1 MAKNNEIDYI
11 KQVAKIEG
19 VPLNEFSQYLTNK
32 PFSDLRCGAYLI
44 DIGQVFNLLPPPP
57 LKLLDIGVGS
67 GWTSE
72 LFALRGYE
80 VLGLDINPDMIA
92 LANTRCGKAKY
103 LVCDYETGAI
113 PGLFDIAVIY
123 DALHHAEDE
132 LAVLKHIYNALTDNG
147 ILVTI

>member
-11 KQVAKIEG
+11 KQVAKIDG
-19 VPLNEFSQYLTNK
+19 VPLDEFRQYLTNK

-44 DIGQVFNLLPPPP
+44 DVGQIFNLLPPPP
-57 LKLLDIGVGS
+57 LKLLDIGIGS

-92 LANTRCGKAKY
+92 LASKCFY
-103 LVCDYETGAI
+103 Y
-113 PGLFDIAVIY
+113 
-123 DALHHAEDE
+123 
-132 LAVLKHIYNALTDNG
+132 
-147 ILVTI
+147 